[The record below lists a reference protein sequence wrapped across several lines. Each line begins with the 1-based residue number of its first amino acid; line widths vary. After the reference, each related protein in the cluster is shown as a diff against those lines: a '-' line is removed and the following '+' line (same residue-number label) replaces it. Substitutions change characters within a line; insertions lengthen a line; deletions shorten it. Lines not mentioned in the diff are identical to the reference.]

1 MAAVFNAALLDQVG
15 QVGQVNQVDQVGQVG
30 QVDQVDPGC
39 NGARPGLAC
48 GVASQAQSRRTAKDS
63 LSKLSDFHNT
73 CHTQTTPP
81 RSAGA
86 HLL

>member
-48 GVASQAQSRRTAKDS
+48 
-63 LSKLSDFHNT
+63 
-73 CHTQTTPP
+73 
-81 RSAGA
+81 
-86 HLL
+86 

>member
-30 QVDQVDPGC
+30 QVDPGC

-48 GVASQAQSRRTAKDS
+48 
-63 LSKLSDFHNT
+63 
-73 CHTQTTPP
+73 
-81 RSAGA
+81 
-86 HLL
+86 